1 MRFLSRRSLAGAF
14 ASDSPAVTVV
24 LVVAALVLLLPPLSV
39 LLGGEG
45 HALHGV
51 EPLMELA
58 SVLLGL
64 LVVSVS
70 LNVLDPREQGRSNV
84 LVVGFGLAAV
94 CNFLHGAVAHSPEGH
109 LAAGSADVSL
119 WMSTWARLAEWAA
132 LTLVAARYSL
142 PGQPRAWA
150 AAAGLWAF
158 GMLWLASVGVPT
170 WFAHT
175 GLRKPLGLV
184 LVVALGATAVWLY
197 RGTAVQ
203 GRERFMAWAAGAFM
217 CGELVVGLGGGMQGQ
232 HSTWGNPLAHGFRVL
247 AYALLFQGV
256 FIAGIRRPYVQVREA
271 QERLRDS
278 ELRLQ
283 LLGRNLPHS
292 VLYQI
297 VREADGTTR
306 FVHMGDAIER
316 LNGVTAAQVLG
327 DMEVL
332 HQQIVPEDLQALVAA
347 RRESFHAMASMEV
360 VVRMRRPDGE
370 LRWMRLS
377 ASPRALEGG
386 RVIWDGVQSDITAE
400 RQAEVAAHAHEAQM
414 ADVLRRVPGGVARI
428 DRDLRVLYMN
438 AQQAD
443 WLQQPVQALE
453 GQRLPEVI
461 SPWLMAR
468 LRGPIEQAFTGQTVV
483 FEHRSD
489 SERGT
494 QYWRTTIV
502 AESAEGQSPPA
513 VVLFAY
519 ELTDVKRIELEL
531 AEQKTHLASVVNAMP
546 DMVFLKDV
554 EGVYLACNPVFE
566 RFAGRPERDL
576 LGLTDLDFVPEADAQ
591 RFRAMD
597 RRAIAAWQPVVYEET
612 LTFAEDGYQGQ
623 FETIKTPIRDSQGRV
638 TGVLGVC
645 RDITDRKRAEQ
656 EIERLA
662 FYDALTGLPN
672 RRLLLDRLQ
681 RSIAAGQRTK
691 AQGALLFIDLD
702 NFKDLND
709 TLGHDMG
716 DQLLSQVA
724 ARLVGS
730 VREADTV
737 SRFGGDEF
745 VVMLENLSADLHEAA
760 TQAEIVADKLLAS
773 LNEPFALDGGQHYS
787 TPSIGI
793 TLYGEQRLT
802 VDELLKRAD
811 LAMYQAKAAG
821 RNTQR
826 FFDPDMQAAVNARS
840 NLEADLRQGLA
851 RGELMVHYQPVVDH
865 DGKLVGAEALARWRH
880 PQRGMISPADFIPLA
895 EQTGLILPLGQTV
908 LHTACSQLAAWAQNP
923 ATAHLTLS
931 VNVSAR
937 QFRQAGF
944 VAQVLGTLKDC
955 QADPH
960 RLKLELTESLLLGDI
975 EDTIERMEQLK
986 KEGVGFALD
995 DFGTGYSSLSY
1006 LKRLPLDQVKIDQ
1019 SFVRDVLSDPN
1030 DAAIVRTILALAKSL
1045 DLEVVAEGVETAG
1058 QLGFLRLHGCEGFQG
1073 YLFGRPVPVDVFE
1086 RDHDLSHPE
1095 GAQPTQPPPPGAR
1108 A

>member
-1 MRFLSRRSLAGAF
+1 MGPHAHGRMQALLDVVPVALLEFRLEEDHLYLWAANAAARRMPGLGAVREEGVLAEVVFDLLAGT
-14 ASDSPAVTVV
+14 SLVEQLCAVARLGVPLDCRQVV
-24 LVVAALVLLLPPLSV
+24 REGTRVQLAWDLSARRVAD
-39 LLGGEG
+39 
-45 HALHGV
+45 HCI
-51 EPLMELA
+51 
-58 SVLLGL
+58 
-64 LVVSVS
+64 VVSVRDAS
-70 LNVLDPREQGRSNV
+70 EAENLRVA
-84 LVVGFGLAAV
+84 LA
-94 CNFLHGAVAHSPEGH
+94 
-109 LAAGSADVSL
+109 SA
-119 WMSTWARLAEWAA
+119 EAA
-132 LTLVAARYSL
+132 LDDARRDLHEQTEVFNTMES
-142 PGQPRAWA
+142 
-150 AAAGLWAF
+150 
-158 GMLWLASVGVPT
+158 
-170 WFAHT
+170 
-175 GLRKPLGLV
+175 
-184 LVVALGATAVWLY
+184 
-197 RGTAVQ
+197 
-203 GRERFMAWAAGAFM
+203 
-217 CGELVVGLGGGMQGQ
+217 
-232 HSTWGNPLAHGFRVL
+232 LAHAGHWRRIEDPGETVL
-247 AYALLFQGV
+247 LWSPGLCD
-256 FIAGIRRPYVQVREA
+256 IAGFER
-271 QERLRDS
+271 QEWLS
-278 ELRLQ
+278 
-283 LLGRNLPHS
+283 
-292 VLYQI
+292 
-297 VREADGTTR
+297 T
-306 FVHMGDAIER
+306 ER
-316 LNGVTAAQVLG
+316 AVSGIPTEDRVVYDKACRLG
-327 DMEVL
+327 DGSDMEYRW
-332 HQQIVPEDLQALVAA
+332 Q
-347 RRESFHAMASMEV
+347 
-360 VVRMRRPDGE
+360 RPDGE
-370 LRWMRLS
+370 VRWMRSRVRHSLS
-377 ASPRALEGG
+377 RDGMSVQMGVVQDVTEEHRAAEQLREQLLFIQRIASRIPGFIYQYRLHA
-386 RVIWDGVQSDITAE
+386 DGSTASVQYISDAV
-400 RQAEVAAHAHEAQM
+400 RQFLGVTPGEVARDHGLLLKHVVPEDAPQ
-414 ADVLRRVPGGVARI
+414 LRRSALVSVRRMVPWQCEY
-428 DRDLRVLYMN
+428 RVN
-438 AQQAD
+438 T
-443 WLQQPVQALE
+443 PE
-453 GQRLPEVI
+453 GDVRWHMTSAVPHKEPDGTVL
-461 SPWLMAR
+461 SH
-468 LRGPIEQAFTGQTVV
+468 GFT
-483 FEHRSD
+483 
-489 SERGT
+489 
-494 QYWRTTIV
+494 
-502 AESAEGQSPPA
+502 
-513 VVLFAY
+513 
-519 ELTDVKRIELEL
+519 
-531 AEQKTHLASVVNAMP
+531 M
-546 DMVFLKDV
+546 
-554 EGVYLACNPVFE
+554 
-566 RFAGRPERDL
+566 
-576 LGLTDLDFVPEADAQ
+576 
-591 RFRAMD
+591 
-597 RRAIAAWQPVVYEET
+597 
-612 LTFAEDGYQGQ
+612 
-623 FETIKTPIRDSQGRV
+623 
-638 TGVLGVC
+638 
-645 RDITDRKRAEQ
+645 DITDRKRAEQ

-737 SRFGGDEF
+737 ARFGGDEF

-760 TQAEIVADKLLAS
+760 SQAEIVADKLLAS

-793 TLYGEQRLT
+793 TLYGEQRLS

-851 RGELMVHYQPVVDH
+851 RGELMVHYQPVVDQ

-923 ATAHLTLS
+923 ATAQLTLS

-955 QADPH
+955 QADPN

-1058 QLGFLRLHGCEGFQG
+1058 QLGFLRLHGCE
-1073 YLFGRPVPVDVFE
+1073 
-1086 RDHDLSHPE
+1086 
-1095 GAQPTQPPPPGAR
+1095 
-1108 A
+1108 

>member
-1 MRFLSRRSLAGAF
+1 MQYISDAVRQFLG
-14 ASDSPAVTVV
+14 VTPGE
-24 LVVAALVLLLPPLSV
+24 VARDHGLLLKHV
-39 LLGGEG
+39 
-45 HALHGV
+45 
-51 EPLMELA
+51 
-58 SVLLGL
+58 
-64 LVVSVS
+64 
-70 LNVLDPREQGRSNV
+70 
-84 LVVGFGLAAV
+84 
-94 CNFLHGAVAHSPEGH
+94 
-109 LAAGSADVSL
+109 
-119 WMSTWARLAEWAA
+119 
-132 LTLVAARYSL
+132 
-142 PGQPRAWA
+142 
-150 AAAGLWAF
+150 
-158 GMLWLASVGVPT
+158 
-170 WFAHT
+170 
-175 GLRKPLGLV
+175 
-184 LVVALGATAVWLY
+184 
-197 RGTAVQ
+197 
-203 GRERFMAWAAGAFM
+203 
-217 CGELVVGLGGGMQGQ
+217 
-232 HSTWGNPLAHGFRVL
+232 
-247 AYALLFQGV
+247 
-256 FIAGIRRPYVQVREA
+256 
-271 QERLRDS
+271 
-278 ELRLQ
+278 
-283 LLGRNLPHS
+283 
-292 VLYQI
+292 
-297 VREADGTTR
+297 
-306 FVHMGDAIER
+306 
-316 LNGVTAAQVLG
+316 
-327 DMEVL
+327 
-332 HQQIVPEDLQALVAA
+332 VPEDAPQLRRSALVSV
-347 RRESFHAMASMEV
+347 RRMVPWQCEYRVNTPEGD
-360 VVRMRRPDGE
+360 VRWHMTSAVPHKEPDGTV
-370 LRWMRLS
+370 LS
-377 ASPRALEGG
+377 HG
-386 RVIWDGVQSDITAE
+386 
-400 RQAEVAAHAHEAQM
+400 
-414 ADVLRRVPGGVARI
+414 
-428 DRDLRVLYMN
+428 
-438 AQQAD
+438 
-443 WLQQPVQALE
+443 
-453 GQRLPEVI
+453 
-461 SPWLMAR
+461 
-468 LRGPIEQAFTGQTVV
+468 FT
-483 FEHRSD
+483 
-489 SERGT
+489 
-494 QYWRTTIV
+494 
-502 AESAEGQSPPA
+502 
-513 VVLFAY
+513 
-519 ELTDVKRIELEL
+519 
-531 AEQKTHLASVVNAMP
+531 M
-546 DMVFLKDV
+546 
-554 EGVYLACNPVFE
+554 
-566 RFAGRPERDL
+566 
-576 LGLTDLDFVPEADAQ
+576 
-591 RFRAMD
+591 
-597 RRAIAAWQPVVYEET
+597 
-612 LTFAEDGYQGQ
+612 
-623 FETIKTPIRDSQGRV
+623 
-638 TGVLGVC
+638 
-645 RDITDRKRAEQ
+645 DITDRKRAEQ

-737 SRFGGDEF
+737 ARFGGDEF

-760 TQAEIVADKLLAS
+760 SQAEIVADKLLAS

-793 TLYGEQRLT
+793 TLYGEQRLS

-851 RGELMVHYQPVVDH
+851 RGELMVHYQPVVDQ

-955 QADPH
+955 QADPS

-1073 YLFGRPVPVDVFE
+1073 YLFGRPVPVEEMDAFLYP
-1086 RDHDLSHPE
+1086 H
-1095 GAQPTQPPPPGAR
+1095 Q
-1108 A
+1108 